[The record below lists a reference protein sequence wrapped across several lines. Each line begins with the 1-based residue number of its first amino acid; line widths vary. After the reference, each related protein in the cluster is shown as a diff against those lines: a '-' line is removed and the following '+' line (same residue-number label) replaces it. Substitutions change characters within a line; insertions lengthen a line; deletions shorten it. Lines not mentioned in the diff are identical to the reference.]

1 MEKIICG
8 IREVPMNQNI
18 RSRLLEMSDEQYK
31 KFNSSL
37 IPGED
42 RMMLGVRLPHLRALA
57 KEIAKG
63 DWRQFLDNGKDEY
76 YEEVMLQ
83 GLVIGSVKASPDEI
97 LEYAARFIPKIT
109 NWAICDSFCTGLKLA
124 KKQPRMVWDFL
135 QPYLKSGGEFEI
147 RFAVIMMLAH
157 YINNEY
163 IDRVISSLDRI
174 RHEGYY
180 VKMGVA
186 WAISVCYVKY
196 PEKTM
201 DYFNTCSLDD
211 FTFNKSLQKILE
223 SYRVDPES
231 KTVIRSMKR
240 RS

>member
-1 MEKIICG
+1 
-8 IREVPMNQNI
+8 MNQNI
-18 RSRLLEMSDEQYK
+18 RSRLFELADEEYR

-37 IPGED
+37 VPGEN
-42 RMMLGVRLPHLRALA
+42 RMMLGVRLPYLRDLA

-63 DWRQFLDNGKDEY
+63 DWQHYLDHAKEEY

-83 GLVIGSVKASPDEI
+83 GLVIGYAKAPPDEI
-97 LEYAARFIPKIT
+97 LEYTARFIPKIN
-109 NWAICDSFCTGLKLA
+109 NWAVCDSFCTGLKLA
-124 KKQPRMVWDFL
+124 KKQPRILWDFL
-135 QPYLKSGGEFEI
+135 QPYLRSGREFEI

-157 YINNEY
+157 YINDEY
-163 IDRVISSLDRI
+163 IDRVIPRLDEI

-196 PEKTM
+196 PDRTINYLKA
-201 DYFNTCSLDD
+201 CSLDD

-223 SYRVDPES
+223 SYRVDQES
-231 KTVIRSMKR
+231 KALIRSMKR
-240 RS
+240 KSS